1 MNCFLKIYYMA
12 IALAIPSLI
21 FAQSTEISDSIEVKS
36 DIITDIQPIEN
47 RNIRLESNI
56 RPAYIYHEISPVAS
70 PAKQP
75 DISDFPILHRNYLV
89 LPFSLYN
96 VSAQNP
102 VEGYMIQ
109 GAYNRFEIGN
119 VISLDINIFA
129 SRYYDGF
136 FYPNQ
141 YINGSAKLG
150 ITLKLHERVQ
160 LFGMGQISLREG
172 INPKVPSSF
181 GTANYYGAG
190 IQFKVTNKIGFGIGV
205 TNSFYRGEWTK
216 QTFFTPISY

>member
-1 MNCFLKIYYMA
+1 MNCFLKIYYMV

-21 FAQSTEISDSIEVKS
+21 FAQSTEISDSIVVKS
-36 DIITDIQPIEN
+36 PIITDIQPIEN
-47 RNIRLESNI
+47 YNIRLESNI
-56 RPAYIYHEISPVAS
+56 QPEYIYHENSSVAL
-70 PAKQP
+70 PLKQP
-75 DISDFPILHRNYLV
+75 DIYDFSILHRNDLAF
-89 LPFSLYN
+89 PFSLYN
-96 VSAQNP
+96 VSVQNP
-102 VEGYMIQ
+102 AEGYTIQ
-109 GAYNRFEIGN
+109 GAYNRFDIGN
-119 VISLDINIFA
+119 VMSLDINIFA
-129 SRYYDGF
+129 SRYYNGF

-141 YINGSAKLG
+141 YINGSTKLG

-205 TNSFYRGEWTK
+205 TNSFYKGEWTK
-216 QTFFTPISY
+216 QTFFTPVSY